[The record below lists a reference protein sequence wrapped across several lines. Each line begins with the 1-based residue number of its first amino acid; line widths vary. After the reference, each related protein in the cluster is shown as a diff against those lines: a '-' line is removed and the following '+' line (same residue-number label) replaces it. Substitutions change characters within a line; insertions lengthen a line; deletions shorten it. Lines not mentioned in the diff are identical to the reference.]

1 MKNPR
6 LKICLATVLVVT
18 LSGCHSYMK
27 KRQLERVAKDWAL
40 TIRASQVIPV
50 YPLTYDLQPG
60 DVFLVQT
67 PIGKET
73 QIYEEKGFL
82 PIDMQYAR
90 LELGNTAYS
99 EFYKQSYWEGDFARC
114 PFPRPRRKVPTAGET
129 IGKMDVSAP
138 SAAFPNYTFKIQT
151 GDGLQLAVPISSIP
165 VGLGLMEAKSASV
178 SVDLK
183 EAFTYGLSIEKIWPI
198 LEQWA
203 SGNRSK
209 LAGMVLSSN
218 QNIFLRIVTRV
229 YMVGKVNVTIE
240 NAEARSGGL
249 DVGKSQNID
258 LLALRTDDPNKVVAV
273 SEAYQKASSAY
284 SDLLKNLSDNLP
296 GGSIRIAQASRGMV
310 TLVET
315 FDEPKVIGYVGFDV
329 LVNKDGSIGNPI
341 PTFAKLE
348 KYIKTPDNYGPD
360 ENSIRIEKWLEHR
373 KNIKNLNDWLD
384 NQGYKQAGIGI
395 TNVTRGSYPAL
406 RKEIVEYFKIPPIP
420 K

>member
-1 MKNPR
+1 MKSR
-6 LKICLATVLVVT
+6 HLKICLAIFLVFA
-18 LSGCHSYMK
+18 LSGCHSYLK
-27 KRQLERVAKDWAL
+27 RRQLERVAKDWAL

-60 DVFLVQT
+60 DIFLVQT

-73 QIYEEKGFL
+73 KIYEEKGFL

-90 LELGNTAYS
+90 LDLGNTAYS
-99 EFYKQSYWEGDFARC
+99 EFYKQSYWEGDFAKC
-114 PFPRPRRKVPTAGET
+114 PFPRPRRKDPTTGNT

-138 SAAFPNYTFKIQT
+138 SAAFPNYTFEIQT
-151 GDGLQLAVPISSIP
+151 GAGLQLAIPISSIP

-183 EAFTYGLSIEKIWPI
+183 EAFTYGLSIEKILPKLDHWV
-198 LEQWA
+198 
-203 SGNRSK
+203 SDNRSK
-209 LAGMVLSSN
+209 LAGIVLSSN
-218 QNIFLRIVTRV
+218 QDIFLRIVTRV
-229 YMVGKVNVTIE
+229 YMVGKVNVTIK
-240 NAEARSGGL
+240 NAETQTGGL

-258 LLALRTDDPNKVVAV
+258 LLALKTDDPAKLEAV
-273 SEAYQKASSAY
+273 SEAYKKASGAY

-296 GGSIRIAQASRGMV
+296 GGSIRIAQASRGFV

-329 LVNKDGSIGNPI
+329 IVNKDGSIGEPI

-360 ENSIRIEKWLEHR
+360 ENSIRIEKWLE
-373 KNIKNLNDWLD
+373 NIKNIDKLKNWLD
-384 NQGYKQAGIGI
+384 SQGYKQAGIGI
-395 TNVTRGSYPAL
+395 TNVIKGSYPAL